1 MPPKKT
7 ACRRSARVAARATSA
22 ATNRTK
28 ASMSTTPDK
37 MSKTGRLQA
46 RKSAKNGCSPKV
58 PRQMPR
64 HQEESEWEDWNREN
78 VSSDEAVE
86 DKANSVVSAQ
96 GRERQNALR
105 GKDRTKGGDSLEY
118 LPVPSRNARRHHNGE
133 NKEQPPD
140 TPPAQTP
147 ENQPPPKGVWL
158 QKTRLTTGG
167 RPPLAGVTAL
177 LCMLTTDRQPPL
189 LGVGPGS
196 QPPLVGGRQ
205 PQSVSK
211 ESGLSCN
218 RTPLLGLQ
226 FMSRATVTYSTN
238 GPS

>member
-1 MPPKKT
+1 MPPNKT

-58 PRQMPR
+58 PRRMPR

-78 VSSDEAVE
+78 VSSDEAV

-96 GRERQNALR
+96 GRKRQSALR
-105 GKDRTKGGDSLEY
+105 GKDRTRGGDSLEY
-118 LPVPSRNARRHHNGE
+118 LPVPSRNARGHHEGE

-140 TPPAQTP
+140 TPPAQTRR
-147 ENQPPPKGVWL
+147 KS
-158 QKTRLTTGG
+158 TTSEGHVATEG
-167 RPPLAGVTAL
+167 EAHYRRPPARL
-177 LCMLTTDRQPPL
+177 
-189 LGVGPGS
+189 
-196 QPPLVGGRQ
+196 
-205 PQSVSK
+205 
-211 ESGLSCN
+211 
-218 RTPLLGLQ
+218 
-226 FMSRATVTYSTN
+226 
-238 GPS
+238 